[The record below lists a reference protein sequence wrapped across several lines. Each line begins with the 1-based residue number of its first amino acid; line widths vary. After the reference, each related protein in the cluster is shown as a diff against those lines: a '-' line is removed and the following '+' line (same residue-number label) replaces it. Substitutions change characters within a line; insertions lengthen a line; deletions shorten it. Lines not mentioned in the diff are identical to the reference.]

1 MDPTPSTPLISTQ
14 QGRRCSRPLCNRVAD
29 VVLLFDYAGMDVQLD
44 WSPESTVEIFRR
56 VNAGPLAPI
65 ASDAEIRAAL
75 QPGPAASSSRRF
87 QAAPHCLS
95 W

>member
-44 WSPESTVEIFRR
+44 WSPEFHDPNHLELCLEHAETFRPPHGWTVEDRR
-56 VNAGPLAPI
+56 ERLVPLA
-65 ASDAEIRAAL
+65 EV
-75 QPGPAASSSRRF
+75 PGAVF
-87 QAAPHCLS
+87 ID
-95 W
+95 